1 MPADLRRCGNCGE
14 MRVKAERDGAV
25 QEDPSSE
32 VKAMPPARG
41 VRANPTEDDFFN
53 NPPVR
58 PSVTAD
64 AADYNGREALYKG
77 PGG

>member
-1 MPADLRRCGNCGE
+1 
-14 MRVKAERDGAV
+14 
-25 QEDPSSE
+25 
-32 VKAMPPARG
+32 MPPARG
-41 VRANPTEDDFFN
+41 VGANPTEDDFFN

-58 PSVTAD
+58 PPVTAD